1 MRKKIALRTSKQ
13 DVKKS
18 LAVTKTRGDI
28 TKPTKIKTRQEQATI
43 KPPNFQRA
51 KITIQGTTPYVQHA
65 FSQKAITMMMA
76 TQMAGSQSRKG
87 KLREPKNFKEVLQNA
102 THFSRQGWIGIPAAA
117 IRNAMISACR
127 TVGFKMTLAKLSLF
141 VDADGF
147 DKNSGDPLIKITKGK
162 PHEHFGAARNA
173 NGSTDVRCRPMW
185 DEGWQAIVSMKWD
198 ADQFTATDVVNLLA
212 RVGAQVGLGEG
223 RADSR
228 NSAGMGWGHFE
239 VVLSKS
245 KGVR

>member
-1 MRKKIALRTSKQ
+1 MAKRVKVAADKAEKS
-13 DVKKS
+13 DV
-18 LAVTKTRGDI
+18 V
-28 TKPTKIKTRQEQATI
+28 IKA
-43 KPPNFQRA
+43 PNFKRA
-51 KITIQGTTPYVQHA
+51 AITIRGTTPYVQHA
-65 FSQKAITMMMA
+65 FSQKALHTMME
-76 TQMAGSQSRKG
+76 TQMAGPQNRKG
-87 KLREPKNFKEVLQNA
+87 KIREPKNFKEVYQNA

-117 IRNAMISACR
+117 IRNGLISACR

-141 VDADGF
+141 VEADGF
-147 DKNSGDPLIKITKGK
+147 DKLSGDPLIKITKGK

-185 DEGWQAIVSMKWD
+185 DEGWEAVVNIKWD
-198 ADQFTATDVVNLLA
+198 GDQFSATDVVNLLA

-239 VVLSKS
+239 VVT
-245 KGVR
+245 

>member
-1 MRKKIALRTSKQ
+1 MPRKATAKAPAKKAAAADKKTQVVISK
-13 DVKKS
+13 
-18 LAVTKTRGDI
+18 
-28 TKPTKIKTRQEQATI
+28 
-43 KPPNFQRA
+43 PNFQRA
-51 KITIQGTTPYVQHA
+51 KITIRGTSPYVQHA
-65 FSQKAITMMMA
+65 FSQKALATMMQ
-76 TQMAGSQSRKG
+76 TQMEGAQSRKG
-87 KLREPKNFKEVLQNA
+87 KLRQPKDFKEVYRNA

-147 DKNSGDPLIKITKGK
+147 DKLSGDPLIKITKGK

-185 DEGWQAIVSMKWD
+185 DEGWQAVVSIKWD
-198 ADQFTATDVVNLLA
+198 GDQFTATDIVNLLS

-239 VVLSKS
+239 VLN
-245 KGVR
+245 